1 MIRKTDFFIDGR
13 WVAPTKPHDF
23 EVINPADENPYAV
36 ISLGGEADLEQSRRR
51 RPRRVSGVEPNRPR

>member
-23 EVINPADENPYAV
+23 EVINPADAIVDKPANGEQVITVRSTDESLLQAV
-36 ISLGGEADLEQSRRR
+36 PDSPGGNS
-51 RPRRVSGVEPNRPR
+51 